1 MGTFFSIIIACIV
14 LVVMV
19 KLLFMLLEVVL
30 KAIFSTK
37 LWIWVLLALVVYGCF
52 FAPADSWTR
61 IFPEF
66 FGAAQNVLRGLG
78 GLIAAVVG
86 LYVFFKYLPISIFKA
101 ILYALIAFGIA
112 KLFL

>member
-37 LWIWVLLALVVYGCF
+37 LWIWALVALVVYGCF

-66 FGAAQNVLRGLG
+66 FGALKSVLGIWGGVLG
-78 GLIAAVVG
+78 FIVA
-86 LYVFFKYLPISIFKA
+86 LYLFFKYIRISVSKA
-101 ILYALIAFGIA
+101 IFYAVITLVITGFI
-112 KLFL
+112 F